1 MRNKKEMGS
10 VGFGIILNVFMAIN
24 VNFCMKRLLIVVSK
38 NNVEKSKDA
47 VSTMKNTQ
55 TNIQGPHPI
64 NPLLILLIL
73 FWGFLQAKPGGKED
87 STTNI
92 INFPKIQIQST
103 KGEEKVKNK
112 VN

>member
-1 MRNKKEMGS
+1 MGS

-38 NNVEKSKDA
+38 NNVEKNKDA

-55 TNIQGPHPI
+55 THIQGPHPI
-64 NPLLILLIL
+64 NPLLIL
-73 FWGFLQAKPGGKED
+73 FWGFLRAKPGGKED

-92 INFPKIQIQST
+92 INIQKIQIQST